1 MARRAQPEDR
11 SAAGPEAAGPAAASP
26 EAAGP
31 AAASPEAGG
40 REHLTRPRVVAAA
53 LQIVDRDGLDALTM
67 RALGRELGVDPMAA
81 YHWFPNKLAILQGV
95 SEAILSE
102 ITADGIE
109 ETTDWIE
116 VGRKMATEY
125 RTALLRH
132 PNAIPVASTQPVMTP
147 RGFELIE
154 RLAARMVKLGWT
166 PGGALEV
173 INTIAAFVIGVCVV
187 QAGVT
192 PGSEPV
198 TEEKIMEVYSAI
210 DVTRFPTLAAAVSE
224 LGEANIDD
232 EAQFE
237 RATEAMLFGLDQ
249 VFRARGLLS

>member
-1 MARRAQPEDR
+1 MARRAQPGDR
-11 SAAGPEAAGPAAASP
+11 RVAGPTNAGPAAASS
-26 EAAGP
+26 EN
-31 AAASPEAGG
+31 GG

-53 LQIVDRDGLDALTM
+53 LQIVDRDGLEALTM

-109 ETTDWIE
+109 DATDWVD
-116 VGRKMATEY
+116 VGRKMAVEY
-125 RTALLRH
+125 RSALLRH

-154 RLAARMVKLGWT
+154 RLAAQMVKLGWKA
-166 PGGALEV
+166 GGAMEV

-210 DVTRFPTLAAAVSE
+210 DAIRFPTLVAAVAE

-237 RATEAMLFGLDQ
+237 RAMEAMLIGLDR
-249 VFRARGLLS
+249 VFRDRGLLR

>member
-1 MARRAQPEDR
+1 VAERAVPKGRRAEVAG
-11 SAAGPEAAGPAAASP
+11 SAEAEPASAST
-26 EAAGP
+26 
-31 AAASPEAGG
+31 ASASSGG

-53 LQIVDRDGLDALTM
+53 LAIVDRDGLEGLTM

-81 YHWFPNKLAILQGV
+81 YHWFPNKFAILQGV

-102 ITADGIE
+102 ISADGVE
-109 ETTDWIE
+109 NTTSWIE
-116 VGRKMATEY
+116 VGRTIATEY

-132 PNAIPVASTQPVMTP
+132 PNALPVASTQPVMTP

-154 RLAARMVKLGWT
+154 RLAAQMVKLGWT
-166 PGGALEV
+166 AGGAMEV

-198 TEEKIMEVYSAI
+198 AEEKIMEVYNSI
-210 DVTRFPTLAAAVSE
+210 DPVRFPTLVAAVAEMSAM
-224 LGEANIDD
+224 GIDD

-237 RATEAMLFGLDQ
+237 RAMEAMLLGLDRI
-249 VFRARGLLS
+249 FRERGLLA

>member
-1 MARRAQPEDR
+1 
-11 SAAGPEAAGPAAASP
+11 
-26 EAAGP
+26 
-31 AAASPEAGG
+31 
-40 REHLTRPRVVAAA
+40 
-53 LQIVDRDGLDALTM
+53 
-67 RALGRELGVDPMAA
+67 MAA

-109 ETTDWIE
+109 HTTDWMD
-116 VGRKMATEY
+116 VGRKMAVEY
-125 RTALLRH
+125 RSALLRH

-147 RGFELIE
+147 RGLELIE
-154 RLAARMVKLGWT
+154 RLAAQMVKLGWKA
-166 PGGALEV
+166 GGAMEV

-210 DVTRFPTLAAAVSE
+210 DASRFPTLVAAVAE

-237 RATEAMLFGLDQ
+237 RAMEAMLIGLDR
-249 VFRARGLLS
+249 VFRERGLLR